1 MAEKRHEEKGNEKT
15 PRRVGQREV
24 AKEAGVSLM
33 TVSLAMRNS
42 PSISLA
48 TREKVR
54 EAAERVGYRPDPEV
68 ARLMGKLRS
77 SRVASRSVVIAL
89 IDLQTSDLQHSY
101 NLRLKEGVEKHLD
114 RLGYGCACFKL
125 RDYRDDVSKIV
136 RVIRE
141 RGIIGCIL
149 LPSDRPITFSSK
161 VNWDGISV
169 VAATTSVL
177 SPRFHR
183 VGPNQVFNSMRV
195 VEEMQLRGYTN
206 IGAIFSESLERRQR
220 HRYSIALAWYGHRDR
235 ILLLPDGIDDAQEA
249 KMIRDWV
256 ATHRVDVLF
265 VQNASMVMRALQ
277 ARKFGSGARQVGLV
291 SLGTVEDSKVS
302 SLDEL
307 PEFVGESAVSLLVG
321 MMFNSETGVP
331 ATPRSTV
338 VDGVFREGKTVRA
351 LRPTGGK

>member
-1 MAEKRHEEKGNEKT
+1 MADKRPKECDPEKLPK
-15 PRRVGQREV
+15 RVGQREV

-42 PSISLA
+42 PSISVA

-89 IDLQTSDLQHSY
+89 IDLQTADLQHSY
-101 NLRLKEGVEKHLD
+101 NQRLREGVETHLD
-114 RLGYGCACFKL
+114 RLGYGCTCFKL
-125 RDYRDDVSKIV
+125 RDYSDDVSKIV

-149 LPSDRPITFSSK
+149 LPSDQPKKFSPK

-177 SPRFHR
+177 YPRFHR
-183 VGPNQVFNSMRV
+183 VGPNQVFNSMSV
-195 VEEMQLRGYTN
+195 VEEMQRRGYKN

-220 HRYSIALAWYGHRDR
+220 HRYSIALAWYGHRER
-235 ILLLPDGIDDAQEA
+235 ILLLPDGIDDAEES
-249 KMIRDWV
+249 KLIKDWV

-265 VQNASMVMRALQ
+265 VQNASMVMSALQ

-291 SLGTVEDSKVS
+291 SLGTLEDPKVS
-302 SLDEL
+302 CLDEL

-338 VDGVFREGKTVRA
+338 VDGVFREGGTVRSLPA
-351 LRPTGGK
+351 KKG